1 MFVILQEPLKSETFE
16 TFAINIS
23 SQDAIGIEKTG
34 NQFGLGCVY
43 ILTSDPVLVRLRWF
57 CKDLS
62 ESAED
67 NLMFIDF
74 PAILMMKCKHYLV
87 ILKHFDAHFSN
98 QSTIHWCICRYD
110 TYQDCLNL
118 MNLLLEGLVSGATCF
133 DLRQAEKSVL
143 QNENLP
149 KV

>member
-34 NQFGLGCVY
+34 NQFG
-43 ILTSDPVLVRLRWF
+43 
-57 CKDLS
+57 
-62 ESAED
+62 
-67 NLMFIDF
+67 
-74 PAILMMKCKHYLV
+74 LV